1 MNSKYPKDRDDPENR
16 IYRTLSTDW
25 EKYGIDLSVPC
36 IMGVLNVTP
45 DSFSDGGKYN
55 TMDQAMEQIKLF
67 EQESVDIIDI
77 GGESSRPGAEPV
89 PEDREL
95 QRVIPVIQEMRK
107 FTDIPVSVDTY
118 KAKIADQALQVGANW
133 INDISGLRADP
144 RMMAVVKKWDCP
156 VIIMHMK
163 GNPKT
168 MQKNP
173 SYSDVI
179 EEIVRYFEERIEILG
194 KYGIKKIVLDPGIG
208 FGKRLSDNL
217 RILKNLS
224 TFKQFGYPLMIG
236 TSRKSFIGEITSR
249 DVNHR
254 LAGSISSVI
263 WSVLEGVNIV
273 RVHDAAETSDALKVL
288 KYIREE
294 K

>member
-1 MNSKYPKDRDDPENR
+1 VNIEYSKEGNHFREGISCKVKTE
-16 IYRTLSTDW
+16 W
-25 EKYGIDLSVPC
+25 MGYGIDLSVPR
-36 IMGVLNVTP
+36 IMGVINVTP

-55 TMDQAMEQIKLF
+55 TMDQVMTQVKLF

-89 PEDREL
+89 PEELEL

-118 KAKIADQALQVGANW
+118 KAKVAEQALQMGANW
-133 INDISGLRADP
+133 INDISGLKADSQ
-144 RMMAVVKKWDCP
+144 MIHVVKKWDCP

-168 MQKNP
+168 MQRNP
-173 SYSDVI
+173 SYSDVT
-179 EEIVRYFEERIEILG
+179 EEIIRYFYQRIDILY
-194 KYGIKKIVLDPGIG
+194 KYGIKKIILDPGIG

-224 TFKQFGYPLMIG
+224 TFKQFGYPLMLG
-236 TSRKSFIGEITSR
+236 TSRKSFIGEITKR

-273 RVHDAAETSDALKVL
+273 RVHDVAETSDALKVL
-288 KYIREE
+288 RYIREG
-294 K
+294 

>member
-1 MNSKYPKDRDDPENR
+1 LNIKYSKEGNHFQEEISCKVK
-16 IYRTLSTDW
+16 TDW
-25 EKYGIDLSVPC
+25 VGYGIDLSEPR
-36 IMGVLNVTP
+36 IMGVINVTP

-55 TMDQAMEQIKLF
+55 TMDQVMKQVKLF

-89 PEDREL
+89 PEDLEL

-118 KAKIADQALQVGANW
+118 KSKVAEQALQMGANW
-133 INDISGLRADP
+133 INDISGLQADSQ
-144 RMMAVVKKWDCP
+144 MIHVMKKWDCP

-179 EEIVRYFEERIEILG
+179 EEIVRFFDQRIDLLC
-194 KYGIKKIVLDPGIG
+194 KYGIKKIILDPGIG

-224 TFKQFGYPLMIG
+224 TFKQFGYPLMLG
-236 TSRKSFIGEITSR
+236 TSRKSFIGEISNR

-254 LAGSISSVI
+254 LAGSISSAI

-273 RVHDAAETSDALKVL
+273 RVHDVAETSDALKVL
-288 KYIREE
+288 KYIREG
-294 K
+294 